1 MTDLTEQLHE
11 AAFAQ
16 DNRKVSELLDLK
28 ADPNKLHFSNA
39 PLHWASRN
47 GSLETLRLL
56 LDRNANVN
64 IANGTRWLPL
74 HFASYFDQRAVVREL
89 IDRRADL
96 NVRSTYGYETPLHL
110 AAQRNCE
117 AIAMMLIDAGADVN
131 MADVRCW

>member
-1 MTDLTEQLHE
+1 MRRCIGPVGMV
-11 AAFAQ
+11 AWKRF
-16 DNRKVSELLDLK
+16 
-28 ADPNKLHFSNA
+28 
-39 PLHWASRN
+39 
-47 GSLETLRLL
+47 
-56 LDRNANVN
+56 ANVN